1 MKHMVAFHTMFVLMF
16 CILKRNLTS
25 VPRVAKSRS
34 GAAPVGVI
42 SKVLRILEALQGSS
56 AGLGLKA
63 ICDLTGIHKSTAH
76 RFLKHLEREGYL
88 LRTEAGAYLI
98 GPRLSQMSAR
108 GNHGAT
114 LQAVARPI
122 LWELWKSTQE
132 TVNLAVLDQ
141 GTVLYVDVMESP
153 HEFRLSSR
161 VGTRRS
167 LHVTALGKA
176 LAAFLPA
183 EPRENILSTITFQQA
198 TPRTIMNLVQFRQE
212 LEKIRRQGYAVDD
225 EEAVQGAR
233 CVSAPILNADRE
245 PIAAVS
251 VSGPVTRVSPNQV
264 AALAG
269 AVTSAARAIS
279 TAMGFSQGEP
289 GTVNRGRAKK
299 VVPAQN

>member
-1 MKHMVAFHTMFVLMF
+1 M
-16 CILKRNLTS
+16 
-25 VPRVAKSRS
+25 PRVAKSGP

-76 RFLKHLEREGYL
+76 RFLKHLVREGYL

-98 GPRLSQMSAR
+98 GPRLTQLSAR
-108 GNHGAT
+108 GNQGAT

-132 TVNLAVLDQ
+132 TVNLAVLDH
-141 GTVLYVDVMESP
+141 GSVLYVDVIESP

-183 EPRENILSTITFQQA
+183 EPRENILSTISFQPA
-198 TPRTIMNLVQFRQE
+198 TSKTIMNLVQFRRE
-212 LEKIRRQGYAVDD
+212 LEKIQRQGYAVDD

-233 CVSAPILNADRE
+233 CVSAPILDADRE

-279 TAMGFSQGEP
+279 AAMGFSQREP
-289 GTVNRGRAKK
+289 ESVNPRRSDKI
-299 VVPAQN
+299 VSAQT

>member
-1 MKHMVAFHTMFVLMF
+1 MQ
-16 CILKRNLTS
+16 
-25 VPRVAKSRS
+25 RVAKADPGSAS
-34 GAAPVGVI
+34 VGVI

-63 ICDLTGIHKSTAH
+63 ICDRTGIHKSTAH
-76 RFLKHLEREGYL
+76 RFLKHLERERYL

-98 GPRLSQMSAR
+98 GPRLSQLSAR
-108 GNHGAT
+108 GNQEAT

-141 GTVLYVDVMESP
+141 RTALYVDVIESP

-167 LHVTALGKA
+167 VHVTALGKA
-176 LAAFLPA
+176 LVAFLP
-183 EPRENILSTITFQQA
+183 RETQETILDSIAFQAA
-198 TPRTIMNLVQFRQE
+198 TPRTIGNLVQFRQE
-212 LEKIRRQGYAVDD
+212 LEKVRREGYAVDD

-233 CVSAPILNADRE
+233 CVSAPILNSAGE

-251 VSGPVTRVSPNQV
+251 VSGPVTRVSPNLV
-264 AALAG
+264 NALAG
-269 AVTSAARAIS
+269 AVTSAAGAIS
-279 TAMGFSQGEP
+279 AAMGFSQHDFKTQNP
-289 GTVNRGRAKK
+289 KRARKT
-299 VVPAQN
+299 VPAQF

>member
-1 MKHMVAFHTMFVLMF
+1 M
-16 CILKRNLTS
+16 
-25 VPRVAKSRS
+25 PRVAKSNPN
-34 GAAPVGVI
+34 AAPVGVI
-42 SKVLRILEALQGSS
+42 SKVLLILEALQGSS

-63 ICDLTGIHKSTAH
+63 ICDITGIHKSTAH
-76 RFLKHLEREGYL
+76 RFLKHLERERYL
-88 LRTEAGAYLI
+88 IRTESGAYLI

-108 GNHGAT
+108 GNQGAT

-141 GTVLYVDVMESP
+141 GTVLYVDVIESP

-176 LAAFLPA
+176 LAAFLSP
-183 EPRENILSTITFQQA
+183 ETRDSTLSAISFQPA

-212 LEKIRRQGYAVDD
+212 LEKIRRQGFAVDD
-225 EEAVQGAR
+225 EEAVLGAR
-233 CVSAPILNADRE
+233 CVSAPILNSDRE

-264 AALAG
+264 AALAE
-269 AVTSAARAIS
+269 AVCDAARAIS
-279 TAMGFSQGEP
+279 VAMGFPQP
-289 GTVNRGRAKK
+289 DRGTVKPSRSKRIGSASIRA
-299 VVPAQN
+299 VNTHS

>member
-1 MKHMVAFHTMFVLMF
+1 M
-16 CILKRNLTS
+16 
-25 VPRVAKSRS
+25 PRVAKSNPS
-34 GAAPVGVI
+34 AAPVGVI
-42 SKVLRILEALQGSS
+42 SKVLKILEALQGSS

-63 ICDLTGIHKSTAH
+63 ICDITGIHKSTAH
-76 RFLKHLEREGYL
+76 RFLKHLERERYL
-88 LRTEAGAYLI
+88 IRTEGGAYLI

-108 GNHGAT
+108 GNQGAT

-141 GTVLYVDVMESP
+141 GTVLYVDVIESP

-176 LAAFLPA
+176 LAAFLPP
-183 EPRENILSTITFQQA
+183 EVGDNILSTITFQQA
-198 TPRTIMNLVQFRQE
+198 TAKTIMNLLQFRQE
-212 LEKIRRQGYAVDD
+212 LEKIRRQGFAVDD

-233 CVSAPILNADRE
+233 CVSAPILNSDRE

-251 VSGPVTRVSPNQV
+251 VSGPVTRVSRDQV
-264 AALAG
+264 AVLAE
-269 AVTSAARAIS
+269 AVCGAARAIS
-279 TAMGFSQGEP
+279 LAMGFPQP
-289 GTVNRGRAKK
+289 DRKH
-299 VVPAQN
+299 

>member
-1 MKHMVAFHTMFVLMF
+1 MA
-16 CILKRNLTS
+16 
-25 VPRVAKSRS
+25 RVAKSGP

-88 LRTEAGAYLI
+88 VRTEAGAYLI
-98 GPRLSQMSAR
+98 GPRLSQMSTR
-108 GNHGAT
+108 GSQGAT

-141 GTVLYVDVMESP
+141 GTVLYVDVIESP

-183 EPRENILSTITFQQA
+183 ELQASVLSTIKFQPA
-198 TPRTIMNLVQFRQE
+198 TPKTIMNLVQFRQE

-233 CVSAPILNADRE
+233 CVSAPILNSDRE

-269 AVTSAARAIS
+269 AVSSAARAIS
-279 TAMGFSQGEP
+279 VAMGFSQQEP
-289 GTVNRGRAKK
+289 ETVTPRRAERI
-299 VVPAQN
+299 PSART

>member
-1 MKHMVAFHTMFVLMF
+1 M
-16 CILKRNLTS
+16 
-25 VPRVAKSRS
+25 PRVAKSGP

-88 LRTEAGAYLI
+88 VRTEAGAYLI
-98 GPRLSQMSAR
+98 GPRLSQMSTR
-108 GNHGAT
+108 GSQGAT

-141 GTVLYVDVMESP
+141 GTVLYVDVIESP

-183 EPRENILSTITFQQA
+183 ELRASVLSTIKFQPA
-198 TPRTIMNLVQFRQE
+198 TPKTIMNLVQFRQE

-269 AVTSAARAIS
+269 AVSSAARAIS
-279 TAMGFSQGEP
+279 AAMGFSQNEP
-289 GTVNRGRAKK
+289 EAVTPRRAERI
-299 VVPAQN
+299 PSART

>member
-1 MKHMVAFHTMFVLMF
+1 M
-16 CILKRNLTS
+16 
-25 VPRVAKSRS
+25 PRVTKS
-34 GAAPVGVI
+34 GAGSAPVGVI
-42 SKVLRILEALQGSS
+42 SKVLLILEALQGSS

-76 RFLKHLEREGYL
+76 RFLKHLEHERYL
-88 LRTEAGAYLI
+88 IRTEAGAYLI
-98 GPRLSQMSAR
+98 GPRLSQMSTR
-108 GNHGAT
+108 GNQGAT

-141 GTVLYVDVMESP
+141 GTVLYVDVIESP

-183 EPRENILSTITFQQA
+183 EARESILSTITFQPA
-198 TPRTIMNLVQFRQE
+198 TPKTIMNLLQFRQE
-212 LEKIRRQGYAVDD
+212 LDKISRQGYAVDD

-233 CVSAPILNADRE
+233 CVSAPILNSNRE

-251 VSGPVTRVSPNQV
+251 VSAPVTRVSPNQV
-264 AALAG
+264 VGLAA
-269 AVTSAARAIS
+269 AVRSAASAIS
-279 TAMGFSQGEP
+279 AAMGFSQPEP
-289 GTVNRGRAKK
+289 GGVNLRRNKK
-299 VVPAQN
+299 IVPARNQFAGN

>member
-1 MKHMVAFHTMFVLMF
+1 M
-16 CILKRNLTS
+16 S
-25 VPRVAKSRS
+25 RVAKSGP

-88 LRTEAGAYLI
+88 VRTEAGAYLI
-98 GPRLSQMSAR
+98 GPRLSQMSTR
-108 GNHGAT
+108 GSQGAT

-141 GTVLYVDVMESP
+141 GTVLYVDVIESP

-176 LAAFLPA
+176 LAAFLPVDLRA
-183 EPRENILSTITFQQA
+183 SILSTIKFQPA
-198 TPRTIMNLVQFRQE
+198 TPKTIMNLVHFRQE

-269 AVTSAARAIS
+269 AVSSAARAIS
-279 TAMGFSQGEP
+279 VAMGFSQHEP
-289 GTVNRGRAKK
+289 ETVTPRRAERI
-299 VVPAQN
+299 PLART

>member
-1 MKHMVAFHTMFVLMF
+1 M
-16 CILKRNLTS
+16 
-25 VPRVAKSRS
+25 PRVTKSS
-34 GAAPVGVI
+34 AGSAPVGVI
-42 SKVLRILEALQGSS
+42 SKVLLILEALQGSS

-76 RFLKHLEREGYL
+76 RFLKHLERERYL
-88 LRTEAGAYLI
+88 IRTEAGAYLI

-108 GNHGAT
+108 GNQGAT

-141 GTVLYVDVMESP
+141 GTVLYLEVIESP

-161 VGTRRS
+161 VGARRS

-176 LAAFLPA
+176 LAAFLPP
-183 EPRENILSTITFQQA
+183 ELRESILSTITFQPS
-198 TPRTIMNLVQFRQE
+198 TSRTILNLLQFRQE
-212 LEKIRRQGYAVDD
+212 LEKIRSQGYAVDD

-233 CVSAPILNADRE
+233 CVSAPILNSDSE

-264 AALAG
+264 VALAG

-279 TAMGFSQGEP
+279 AAMGFSRLEP
-289 GTVNRGRAKK
+289 EAVNRRRAKT
-299 VVPAQN
+299 VVPARN

>member
-1 MKHMVAFHTMFVLMF
+1 M
-16 CILKRNLTS
+16 
-25 VPRVAKSRS
+25 PRVAKSS
-34 GAAPVGVI
+34 PGAAPVGVI

-56 AGLGLKA
+56 GGLPLKA
-63 ICDLTGIHKSTAH
+63 ICDRTGIHKSTAH
-76 RFLKHLEREGYL
+76 RFLKHLEHERYL
-88 LRTEAGAYLI
+88 IRTEAGAYLI
-98 GPRLSQMSAR
+98 GPRLSQLSPR
-108 GNHGAT
+108 GNQEAT

-141 GTVLYVDVMESP
+141 GTVLYVDVIESP

-167 LHVTALGKA
+167 VHVTALGKA

-183 EPRENILSTITFQQA
+183 EPRESILGSIAFQPA
-198 TPRTIMNLVQFRQE
+198 TPRTIGNLVQFRQE

-233 CVSAPILNADRE
+233 CVSAPILNSDGE

-264 AALAG
+264 AGLAG

-279 TAMGFSQGEP
+279 AAMGFSQRDSDA
-289 GTVNRGRAKK
+289 VNHRRPKRVAS
-299 VVPAQN
+299 VRS

>member
-1 MKHMVAFHTMFVLMF
+1 M
-16 CILKRNLTS
+16 
-25 VPRVAKSRS
+25 PRVAKSNS
-34 GAAPVGVI
+34 SAAPVGVI
-42 SKVLRILEALQGSS
+42 SKVLMILEALQGSS

-63 ICDLTGIHKSTAH
+63 ICDITGIHKSTAH
-76 RFLKHLEREGYL
+76 RFLKHLELERYL
-88 LRTEAGAYLI
+88 IRTEGGAYLI

-108 GNHGAT
+108 GNQGAT

-141 GTVLYVDVMESP
+141 GTVLYVDVIESP

-176 LAAFLPA
+176 LAAFLPP
-183 EPRENILSTITFQQA
+183 EVGDSILSTITFQQA
-198 TPRTIMNLVQFRQE
+198 TAKTIMNLLQFRQE
-212 LEKIRRQGYAVDD
+212 LEKIRRQGFAVDD

-233 CVSAPILNADRE
+233 CVSAPILNSDRE

-251 VSGPVTRVSPNQV
+251 VSGPVTRVSRDQV
-264 AALAG
+264 AVLAE
-269 AVTSAARAIS
+269 AVCGAARAIS
-279 TAMGFSQGEP
+279 VAMGFPQP
-289 GTVNRGRAKK
+289 DRKH
-299 VVPAQN
+299 

>member
-1 MKHMVAFHTMFVLMF
+1 M
-16 CILKRNLTS
+16 
-25 VPRVAKSRS
+25 PRVTKSS
-34 GAAPVGVI
+34 PGSAPVGVI
-42 SKVLRILEALQGSS
+42 SKVLLILEALQGSS

-63 ICDLTGIHKSTAH
+63 ICDQTSIHKSTAH
-76 RFLKHLEREGYL
+76 RFLKHLERERYL
-88 LRTEAGAYLI
+88 IRTEAGAYLI

-132 TVNLAVLDQ
+132 TVNLAILDQ
-141 GTVLYVDVMESP
+141 GTVLYVDVIESP

-161 VGTRRS
+161 VGARRS

-183 EPRENILSTITFQQA
+183 EPRENILSTITFQPS
-198 TPRTIMNLVQFRQE
+198 TPRTIMNLLQFRQE
-212 LEKIRRQGYAVDD
+212 LDKIRRQGYAVDD

-233 CVSAPILNADRE
+233 CVSAPILNSDRE

-251 VSGPVTRVSPNQV
+251 VSGPITRVSPSQV
-264 AALAG
+264 AVLAG
-269 AVTSAARAIS
+269 AVTAAARAIAA
-279 TAMGFSQGEP
+279 AMGFSQGE
-289 GTVNRGRAKK
+289 TQIVDRRRHKK
-299 VVPAQN
+299 IVSARN

>member
-1 MKHMVAFHTMFVLMF
+1 M
-16 CILKRNLTS
+16 
-25 VPRVAKSRS
+25 PRVAKSS
-34 GAAPVGVI
+34 PGAAPVGVI

-88 LRTEAGAYLI
+88 VRTEAGAYLI
-98 GPRLSQMSAR
+98 GPRLSQMSTR
-108 GNHGAT
+108 GSQGAT

-141 GTVLYVDVMESP
+141 GTVLYVDVIESP

-183 EPRENILSTITFQQA
+183 ELRASVLSTIKFQPA
-198 TPRTIMNLVQFRQE
+198 TPKTIMNLVQFRQE

-269 AVTSAARAIS
+269 AVNSAARAIS
-279 TAMGFSQGEP
+279 AAMGFSQNEP
-289 GTVNRGRAKK
+289 EAVTPRRAERI
-299 VVPAQN
+299 PSARS

>member
-1 MKHMVAFHTMFVLMF
+1 M
-16 CILKRNLTS
+16 
-25 VPRVAKSRS
+25 PRVTKSS
-34 GAAPVGVI
+34 PGSAPVGVI
-42 SKVLRILEALQGSS
+42 SKVLLILEALQGSS

-76 RFLKHLEREGYL
+76 RFLKHLEHERYL
-88 LRTEAGAYLI
+88 IRTEAGAYLI
-98 GPRLSQMSAR
+98 GPRLSQMSTR
-108 GNHGAT
+108 SNQGAT

-141 GTVLYVDVMESP
+141 GTVLYLDVIESP

-176 LAAFLPA
+176 LAAFLPP
-183 EPRENILSTITFQQA
+183 EPRENILSTMTFQPA
-198 TPRTIMNLVQFRQE
+198 TPKTIMNLLQFRQE
-212 LEKIRRQGYAVDD
+212 LDKISRQGYAVDD

-233 CVSAPILNADRE
+233 CVSAPILNSDRE

-264 AALAG
+264 VGLAA
-269 AVTSAARAIS
+269 AVRSAACAIS
-279 TAMGFSQGEP
+279 AAMGFSQQEP
-289 GTVNRGRAKK
+289 GRGKPTPR
-299 VVPAQN
+299 

>member
-1 MKHMVAFHTMFVLMF
+1 M
-16 CILKRNLTS
+16 
-25 VPRVAKSRS
+25 PRVAKSGP

-88 LRTEAGAYLI
+88 VRTEAGAYLI
-98 GPRLSQMSAR
+98 GPRLSQMSTR
-108 GNHGAT
+108 GSQGAT

-141 GTVLYVDVMESP
+141 GTVLYVDVIESP

-183 EPRENILSTITFQQA
+183 ELRASVLSTIKFQPA
-198 TPRTIMNLVQFRQE
+198 TPKTIMNLVQFRQE
-212 LEKIRRQGYAVDD
+212 LEKIRLQGYAVDD

-269 AVTSAARAIS
+269 AVNSAARAIS
-279 TAMGFSQGEP
+279 AAMGFSQNEP
-289 GTVNRGRAKK
+289 EAVTPRRAERI
-299 VVPAQN
+299 PSARS

>member
-1 MKHMVAFHTMFVLMF
+1 MSKVEKA
-16 CILKRNLTS
+16 N
-25 VPRVAKSRS
+25 
-34 GAAPVGVI
+34 GASASVGVI
-42 SKVLRILEALQGSS
+42 SKVLQILEALQGSS
-56 AGLGLKA
+56 SGLGLKA
-63 ICDLTGIHKSTAH
+63 ICEQTGINKSTAH
-76 RFLKHLEREGYL
+76 RFLKHLERERYL
-88 LRTEAGAYLI
+88 IRTQAGAYLI
-98 GPRLSQMSAR
+98 GPRLSQMSTR
-108 GNHGAT
+108 GNQGAT

-141 GTVLYVDVMESP
+141 GTVLYVDVIESP

-176 LAAFLPA
+176 LAAFLPP
-183 EPRENILSTITFQQA
+183 ELRESILGSIVFQPG
-198 TPRTIMNLVQFRQE
+198 TPRTIGNLVQFRQE
-212 LEKIRRQGYAVDD
+212 LEKIRRLGYAVDD

-233 CVSAPILNADRE
+233 CVSAPILNSDGE

-279 TAMGFSQGEP
+279 VATGFSQGDSEA
-289 GTVNRGRAKK
+289 VNHRRPKR
-299 VVPAQN
+299 

>member
-1 MKHMVAFHTMFVLMF
+1 M
-16 CILKRNLTS
+16 
-25 VPRVAKSRS
+25 PRVAKSDP

-76 RFLKHLEREGYL
+76 RFLKHLVREGYL

-98 GPRLSQMSAR
+98 GPRLTQLSAR
-108 GNHGAT
+108 GNQGAT

-132 TVNLAVLDQ
+132 TVNLAVLDH
-141 GTVLYVDVMESP
+141 GSVLYVDVIESP

-167 LHVTALGKA
+167 LHVTALGKV

-183 EPRENILSTITFQQA
+183 EPRESILSTISFQPA
-198 TPRTIMNLVQFRQE
+198 TSKTIMNLVQFRRE
-212 LEKIRRQGYAVDD
+212 LEKIQRQGYAVDD

-233 CVSAPILNADRE
+233 CVSAPILNGDRE

-251 VSGPVTRVSPNQV
+251 VSGPVTRVSPSQV

-279 TAMGFSQGEP
+279 AAMGFSQREP
-289 GTVNRGRAKK
+289 ESVNPRRSDKI
-299 VVPAQN
+299 VSAQT

>member
-1 MKHMVAFHTMFVLMF
+1 M
-16 CILKRNLTS
+16 
-25 VPRVAKSRS
+25 PRVAKSGP

-88 LRTEAGAYLI
+88 VRTEAGAYLI
-98 GPRLSQMSAR
+98 GPRLSQMSTR
-108 GNHGAT
+108 GSQGAT

-141 GTVLYVDVMESP
+141 GTVLYVDVIESP

-183 EPRENILSTITFQQA
+183 ELRASVLSTIKFQPA
-198 TPRTIMNLVQFRQE
+198 TPKTIMNLVQFRQE

-269 AVTSAARAIS
+269 AVSSAARAIS
-279 TAMGFSQGEP
+279 AAMGFSQNEP
-289 GTVNRGRAKK
+289 EAVTPRRAERI
-299 VVPAQN
+299 PSARS

>member
-1 MKHMVAFHTMFVLMF
+1 M
-16 CILKRNLTS
+16 
-25 VPRVAKSRS
+25 PRITKSRPGS
-34 GAAPVGVI
+34 APVGVI
-42 SKVLRILEALQGSS
+42 SKVLLILEALQSSS

-88 LRTEAGAYLI
+88 IRTEAGAYLI

-108 GNHGAT
+108 GNQGAT

-141 GTVLYVDVMESP
+141 GTVLYVDVIESP

-183 EPRENILSTITFQQA
+183 AARENVLSTITFQKS
-198 TPRTIMNLVQFRQE
+198 TDRTIMNLLQFRQE
-212 LEKIRRQGYAVDD
+212 LEKIGRQGYAVDD

-233 CVSAPILNADRE
+233 CVSAPILNSESE

-264 AALAG
+264 AGLAG
-269 AVTSAARAIS
+269 AVRSAARAIS
-279 TAMGFSQGEP
+279 AAMGLSQPEP
-289 GTVNRGRAKK
+289 EAVSRRRARNVAPVRK
-299 VVPAQN
+299 

>member
-1 MKHMVAFHTMFVLMF
+1 M
-16 CILKRNLTS
+16 
-25 VPRVAKSRS
+25 PRVAKSS
-34 GAAPVGVI
+34 PGAAPVGVI

-63 ICDLTGIHKSTAH
+63 ICDRTGIHKSTAH
-76 RFLKHLEREGYL
+76 RFLKHLERERYL
-88 LRTEAGAYLI
+88 IRTEAGAYLI
-98 GPRLSQMSAR
+98 GPRLSQLSVR
-108 GNHGAT
+108 GNQEAT

-141 GTVLYVDVMESP
+141 GTVLYVDVIESP

-167 LHVTALGKA
+167 VHVTALGKA

-183 EPRENILSTITFQQA
+183 ETRENILNSIAFQPA
-198 TPRTIMNLVQFRQE
+198 TPRTIGNLVQFRQE

-233 CVSAPILNADRE
+233 CVSAPILKSDGE

-269 AVTSAARAIS
+269 AVTSAARAVS
-279 TAMGFSQGEP
+279 VAMGFSQRDSEAGSHHGSKE
-289 GTVNRGRAKK
+289 
-299 VVPAQN
+299 VVSVRT

>member
-1 MKHMVAFHTMFVLMF
+1 M
-16 CILKRNLTS
+16 
-25 VPRVAKSRS
+25 PRVTKSRARS
-34 GAAPVGVI
+34 APVGVI
-42 SKVLRILEALQGSS
+42 SKVLLILEALQGSS

-76 RFLKHLEREGYL
+76 RFLKHLERERYL
-88 LRTEAGAYLI
+88 LRTKPGASLI

-108 GNHGAT
+108 GTQGAA

-141 GTVLYVDVMESP
+141 GTVLYVDVIESP

-183 EPRENILSTITFQQA
+183 ELRESILSAIKFQPA

-225 EEAVQGAR
+225 EEGVQGGR
-233 CVSAPILNADRE
+233 W
-245 PIAAVS
+245 
-251 VSGPVTRVSPNQV
+251 V
-264 AALAG
+264 AAQLLNG
-269 AVTSAARAIS
+269 DV
-279 TAMGFSQGEP
+279 
-289 GTVNRGRAKK
+289 
-299 VVPAQN
+299 